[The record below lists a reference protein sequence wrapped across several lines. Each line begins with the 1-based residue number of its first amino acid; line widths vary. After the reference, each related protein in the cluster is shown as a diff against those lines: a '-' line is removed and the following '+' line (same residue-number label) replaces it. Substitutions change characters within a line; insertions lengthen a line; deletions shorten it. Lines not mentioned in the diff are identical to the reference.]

1 MQLEEKVIE
10 LLSEIRDIQAKH
22 HAEYC
27 KISSESI
34 AMQRE
39 SHKVQQEA
47 IVQQQQAI
55 KMQRKAV
62 GVQKY
67 ALIALVPFT
76 AVLIWLIFK
85 R

>member
-1 MQLEEKVIE
+1 MQLEEKIIE

-22 HAEYC
+22 YAEYC

-47 IVQQQQAI
+47 
-55 KMQRKAV
+55 
-62 GVQKY
+62 
-67 ALIALVPFT
+67 
-76 AVLIWLIFK
+76 VL
-85 R
+85 